1 MSDSK
6 IIEKE
11 ILGLREVRNLDFSA
25 FSIDNRKLWDNIP
38 DDIKSRIIGRAES
51 IEFGRDD
58 YISLSLFRD
67 FKKSGNRK
75 NFENVYFEKRKKLSA
90 LVIAECIGNEG
101 RFISKIE
108 EGIWALLSEPDWVLP
123 PHNSY
128 IRDTEQEDT
137 PLLSRP
143 VLDLFACETA

>member
-11 ILGLREVRNLDFSA
+11 ILGLKEVRNLDFSA

-67 FKKSGNRK
+67 FKRSGNRK
-75 NFENVYFEKRKKLSA
+75 NFENVYFEKRKK
-90 LVIAECIGNEG
+90 
-101 RFISKIE
+101 
-108 EGIWALLSEPDWVLP
+108 
-123 PHNSY
+123 
-128 IRDTEQEDT
+128 
-137 PLLSRP
+137 
-143 VLDLFACETA
+143 